1 MFKHKISHID
11 HFYDTRDVHNN
22 QTANLMERHQI
33 WYFKNESISPSSSY
47 GKTRSWYIINPRIGN
62 GCILAAP
69 ISKTNSN
76 GIRIDIGTNFF
87 MHILL
92 SDIARVNIGN
102 AITYIGVAPKEIRNK
117 VDQAIR
123 FLYLGEEECLLDE
136 LKDQN
141 IEYSKSLEKMDK
153 NPLPYRV
160 YGMGFDVNQNRVAAY
175 FARYLRNT
183 PIGEDPDIRA
193 VILANFPESAD
204 ADMLTRHK
212 NDNTAYTRKSTN
224 RSTFGDSLKDTSHG
238 ELEEITIDDSDKS
251 DETIERDSD
260 ESNISEQSEVLDLSE
275 FENGTLPRWEIHQH
289 ECRKKNTSEHK
300 LEAKMERVKFRELS
314 REELLFIQ
322 SYKNTDTVVKLFGYP
337 SRDSV
342 YAARKRLRNNP
353 KIIDKKPIEDVNQ
366 YLGIYKEVKTLVD
379 KNRSFDIIESL
390 SRDKILMLR
399 KFLCS
404 LGNHHYPNLRAIP
417 MISYDHIIETY
428 AKIIYAYYNKGEH

>member
-1 MFKHKISHID
+1 MFKHKTSHID

-33 WYFKNESISPSSSY
+33 WYFKNESISQSSSY

-69 ISKTNSN
+69 ISKTDSN

-204 ADMLTRHK
+204 ADMLVRPK
-212 NDNTAYTRKSTN
+212 NNNATYTRKPTN
-224 RSTFGDSLKDTSHG
+224 RSTFGDSLKDTSHD
-238 ELEEITIDDSDKS
+238 EPKEIAIDDSD
-251 DETIERDSD
+251 
-260 ESNISEQSEVLDLSE
+260 ESMESEQSLGVLDLSE

-342 YAARKRLRNNP
+342 YAARKRLRNKP
-353 KIIDKKPIEDVNQ
+353 KILDNKPIEDVNQ
-366 YLGIYKEVKTLVD
+366 YLEVYKEVKALVD
-379 KNRSFDIIESL
+379 KNQSFDIINSL

-417 MISYDHIIETY
+417 MISYDYIIETY